1 MAIETHPERAEPAG
15 SGPQIGGPGGVLRPW
30 WLRPGVH
37 IGVIGAAV
45 GYILGHL
52 LGNFLSSA
60 YQQNALSDS
69 NDIPIVLGYALGTI
83 GWLAGLGVFNDLGRQ
98 MLGKPLL
105 AEVRRG
111 AGEVGLSKYFRYTL
125 DHKVVGIQYL
135 YGMIAYFLTGGLFAM
150 AIRSELLSPSYHLIG
165 PNQYLMV
172 VGEHGTMMMMMM
184 SSVILGPFGQYF
196 GPLLIGS
203 KRVAF
208 PRLEALGFWLT
219 PAAYVILLSAV
230 LFGGFPTGWT
240 GYEPLATQARQ
251 GEDAYFFAFGLM
263 GISMILAGFNM
274 IVTIINYRA
283 PGMRWSRLPMFVW
296 SMFTVSFLQV
306 LAVPVLVG
314 ACYMGLMDRTFQ
326 TAFFENQLGGSSF
339 LYEDLFWFFGHPE
352 VYILA
357 LPGFGVVAEVIAV
370 FCRKPLFGYKIAA
383 AGMLGVGILSFF
395 VWQHHLFVSGINPDM
410 RPLFMLTTELISI
423 PTGFIFLVAMG
434 TFWKAKIRFSI
445 PMLFALA
452 FYFNFLIGGISGVF
466 LSDVPADTTEHGS
479 FFVMAHFHYTIMG
492 GLIFA
497 FMAGIYYWLP
507 KMTGIKLNEK
517 LGKLHFWTMFI
528 FFNTTFLPLFA
539 LGLMGMPRRVFEYA
553 RNLETLNDWVSISAF
568 CLGGSILIFLINFVM
583 SMLFWREPEVGNPWR
598 ARSLEWQVSTP
609 PPPENFKRV
618 PVILSGPYDYGV
630 QGRAAGGRP
639 RPAARRHR
647 RGLRGRARRGGVTMT
662 DMTAS
667 PAPAS
672 QEAALAAED
681 EGFYHESA
689 LNAAWTGSRLAI
701 GGLAFLFGSFVF
713 AYFYLRSLDSEGR
726 WQGSGFTHP
735 SLWMGTTI
743 MLLAVLSASTHY
755 FVLQR
760 IKAGH
765 KQTWQIGG
773 LIAPRPRPGRGRDA
787 GLHAARP
794 AVQAGQLRVLQRLR
808 RLLPGLPGHP
818 VRRAALAGDAARQVQ
833 VHPGPVVRRTAAH
846 VH

>member
-1 MAIETHPERAEPAG
+1 MAIETQPEVAEPT
-15 SGPQIGGPGGVLRPW
+15 GPGAPHAGGQPKPY

-37 IGVIGAAV
+37 TGVAGAVIG
-45 GYILGHL
+45 YLLGHL
-52 LGNFLSSA
+52 LGNFLAGGYSRSA
-60 YQQNALSDS
+60 LADA
-69 NDIPIVLGYALGTI
+69 NDVAIVLGYCLAVL
-83 GWLAGLGVFNDLGRQ
+83 GWLAGLGVFNDLFRLMQ
-98 MLGKPLL
+98 GKPLPEVTHNDGPGL
-105 AEVRRG
+105 A
-111 AGEVGLSKYFRYTL
+111 KYFRYTL

-135 YGMIAYFLTGGLFAM
+135 FGMTTYFLTGGLFAM

-165 PNQYLMV
+165 ASQYLEV

-196 GPLLIGS
+196 GPILIGS

-230 LFGGFPTGWT
+230 MFGGFPTGWT
-240 GYEPLATQARQ
+240 GYEPLADQATS
-251 GEDAYFFAFGLM
+251 GMDAWFFAFGLM

-306 LAVPVLVG
+306 LAVPVLVA
-314 ACYMGLMDRTFQ
+314 ACYMGLTDRTFQ

-357 LPGFGVVAEVIAV
+357 LPGFGVISEIVSV

-395 VWQHHLFVSGINPDM
+395 VWQHHLFDSGIDPDM
-410 RPLFMLTTELISI
+410 RPLFMLTTEMISI
-423 PTGFIFLVAMG
+423 PTGFIFLVGMG
-434 TFWKAKIRFSI
+434 TFWQAKIRFSI

-452 FYFNFLIGGISGVF
+452 FYFNFLLGGISGVF

-497 FMAGIYYWLP
+497 FFGGIYYWLP
-507 KMTGIKLNEK
+507 KMTGIKLNER

-539 LGLMGMPRRVFEYA
+539 LGMMGMPRRVFEYA

-568 CLGGSILIFLINFVM
+568 CLGGAMLIFLYNFVM
-583 SMLFWREPEVGNPWR
+583 SMLFWRERETGNPYR
-598 ARSLEWQVSTP
+598 SRSLEWQLSTP
-609 PPPENFKRV
+609 PPPDNFERV
-618 PVILSGPYDYGV
+618 PVILSSPYDYGV
-630 QGRAAGGRP
+630 PGALPVADLNPPAGVIAGAYAAPGNGASVTAPAGGT
-639 RPAARRHR
+639 
-647 RGLRGRARRGGVTMT
+647 GT
-662 DMTAS
+662 
-667 PAPAS
+667 
-672 QEAALAAED
+672 EA
-681 EGFYHESA
+681 
-689 LNAAWTGSRLAI
+689 
-701 GGLAFLFGSFVF
+701 
-713 AYFYLRSLDSEGR
+713 
-726 WQGSGFTHP
+726 
-735 SLWMGTTI
+735 
-743 MLLAVLSASTHY
+743 
-755 FVLQR
+755 
-760 IKAGH
+760 
-765 KQTWQIGG
+765 
-773 LIAPRPRPGRGRDA
+773 
-787 GLHAARP
+787 
-794 AVQAGQLRVLQRLR
+794 
-808 RLLPGLPGHP
+808 
-818 VRRAALAGDAARQVQ
+818 
-833 VHPGPVVRRTAAH
+833 
-846 VH
+846 